1 MKKVLFTLLLS
12 LVLLAGCSFSNQDKE
27 NDHSK
32 SKTTSQD
39 NKDNDKEKDNQQSS
53 AKSSNKDAQSDHPST
68 QQSNDDNSSN
78 KQDTKQIDVQNITDR
93 ATLETVIYSNNYT
106 EIEKIAA
113 YNSAVANGVIPQGN
127 VMEGPASAAYE
138 SSLRVERG
146 QEKSIYDQS
155 NQTSETDDIDDPNA
169 EINAATNEDEYV
181 DALRKK
187 YNGGLSSGE
196 LQTKH
201 AIEEGYY
208 DGDDADEVYETIQQ
222 REQDIANG
230 KYDKYKRN

>member
-1 MKKVLFTLLLS
+1 MS
-12 LVLLAGCSFSNQDKE
+12 
-27 NDHSK
+27 
-32 SKTTSQD
+32 
-39 NKDNDKEKDNQQSS
+39 
-53 AKSSNKDAQSDHPST
+53 
-68 QQSNDDNSSN
+68 
-78 KQDTKQIDVQNITDR
+78 QDTKQIDVQNITDR

>member
-1 MKKVLFTLLLS
+1 
-12 LVLLAGCSFSNQDKE
+12 
-27 NDHSK
+27 
-32 SKTTSQD
+32 
-39 NKDNDKEKDNQQSS
+39 
-53 AKSSNKDAQSDHPST
+53 
-68 QQSNDDNSSN
+68 
-78 KQDTKQIDVQNITDR
+78 
-93 ATLETVIYSNNYT
+93 
-106 EIEKIAA
+106 
-113 YNSAVANGVIPQGN
+113 
-127 VMEGPASAAYE
+127 MEGPASAAYE